1 MNSPRDPSAS
11 RAKHAWRVIDRD
23 SYASSYLEWAQASGK
38 RDDFERVPPE
48 LASALLCRYCR
59 GDSVEELKQYFH
71 ASYLPLLEAAQ
82 VSYQLHHGAAP
93 LVLKREGCDSWM
105 LLFGL
110 ICFDE
115 DGSKITHLDGWFSR
129 SGETVLYSMVLK
141 GFVPGYR
148 YSERYDA
155 RRESIPYESAV
166 VSALLQ
172 PRETWAAALGAFLRK
187 WPKLME
193 ARGYRD
199 EADDKMEPF
208 SEFPFHV
215 GVAVCAFDIDDATF
229 RDLPWYPRELVD
241 YYRAHIRHTRDAW
254 RSNPI
259 DPAQDLP
266 ESARPK
272 VKKPSSLSKA
282 QAYTRWIELV
292 TSNAEQLERAWKA
305 LGRRKTMSKIST
317 VMEALAGVGLAIQ
330 ADIKD
335 DATVEEQLLALC
347 ATRQL
352 PPPLLPEQPPQGPAR
367 ISALL
372 AVLQAHTARHAQRM
386 AVLDDGSDTWN
397 VVLHA
402 DASSDE
408 FSDLCEQLQLDI
420 LSDDD
425 WL

>member
-1 MNSPRDPSAS
+1 
-11 RAKHAWRVIDRD
+11 
-23 SYASSYLEWAQASGK
+23 
-38 RDDFERVPPE
+38 
-48 LASALLCRYCR
+48 
-59 GDSVEELKQYFH
+59 
-71 ASYLPLLEAAQ
+71 
-82 VSYQLHHGAAP
+82 
-93 LVLKREGCDSWM
+93 M
-105 LLFGL
+105 LLFAL

-115 DGSKITHLDGWFSR
+115 DGSKITHLDRWFSR

-155 RRESIPYESAV
+155 RRESIPHESPV
-166 VSALLQ
+166 VSALLR
-172 PRETWAAALGAFLRK
+172 PRETWTAELEAFMRK

-193 ARGYRD
+193 TRGYRD

-229 RDLPWYPRELVD
+229 RDLPWYPLDLVD

-254 RSNPI
+254 RSIPI

-266 ESARPK
+266 ESAWQK

-292 TSNAEQLERAWKA
+292 TGTAGQLERAWKA
-305 LGRRKTMSKIST
+305 LGRRKTMSEVST
-317 VMEALAGVGLAIQ
+317 VMQALAGVGLAIQ

-335 DATVEEQLLALC
+335 DATVEEQLFAVC
-347 ATRQL
+347 ATRKL
-352 PPPLLPEQPPQGPAR
+352 PPPIVPEQPAQGPAR

-372 AVLQAHTARHAQRM
+372 AVLQAHAARHAQQM

-397 VVLHA
+397 VVLYA
-402 DASSDE
+402 DASSEE
-408 FSDLCEQLQLDI
+408 FIDLCEQLQLDT
-420 LSDDD
+420 LSDND